1 MEVPTMSYADP
12 QSITV
17 NAVPKSLPRT
27 STGETQSV
35 YKTADDEFLMRIS
48 HQKTKSRMRRMV
60 RIDQQVIAADP
71 LTAENTYQTAGVYI
85 VIDEPDFGFS
95 DTVLGYLV
103 SALTAWLAAG
113 TNTSKL
119 LGSET

>member
-1 MEVPTMSYADP
+1 MSYADP

-17 NAVPKSLPRT
+17 NAVPKSLPRI

-35 YKTADDEFLMRIS
+35 YKTADDEFSMRIS

-85 VIDEPDFGFS
+85 VVDEPDFGFT

-103 SALTAWLAAG
+103 SALSDWLAAG
-113 TNTSKL
+113 TNTDKL

>member
-1 MEVPTMSYADP
+1 MAFADP

-17 NAVPKSLPRT
+17 NAVPKSLPRI
-27 STGETQSV
+27 SAGESQSV
-35 YKTADDEFLMRIS
+35 YKTADDEFQMRIS
-48 HQKTKSRMRRMV
+48 HQKTKTRVRRMV
-60 RIDQQVIAADP
+60 RIDQKVVAADP

-85 VIDEPDFGFS
+85 VVDEPEFGFT

-103 SALTAWLAAG
+103 TALKDWVVAG
-113 TNTSKL
+113 TNTAKL